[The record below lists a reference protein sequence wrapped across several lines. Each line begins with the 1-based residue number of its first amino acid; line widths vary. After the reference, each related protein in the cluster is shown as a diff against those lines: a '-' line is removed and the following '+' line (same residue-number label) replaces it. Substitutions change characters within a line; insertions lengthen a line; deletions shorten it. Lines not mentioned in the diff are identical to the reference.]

1 MVKLL
6 LLRLGVPLAG
16 RAPWFFYRLAVAVGW
31 VAWQVQPRR
40 RQRVVNNLLLLCGGD
55 ERRAR
60 LQGIEVFKHVARY
73 YVDLATLPRRDI
85 ARFERDHL
93 RVVNGERLK
102 VLDSPGPLLVLS
114 AHTGNPELAVQGF
127 TNRGRAF
134 VALVEPLR
142 PPALANYLLALRS
155 STGGAFF
162 QADRRG
168 VRACLDALRDGKLV
182 AIIADRDIQGTGV
195 CVDLCGR
202 RVKLPR
208 GPFELARRTHALLV
222 PILAVREGVE
232 DQVVFVEEPYC
243 VLTTDDPEEDV
254 RQAAQHWA
262 CILGAHLLRFPGQW
276 KVLED
281 YWTVHACGES

>member
-1 MVKLL
+1 MVKLF
-6 LLRLGVPLAG
+6 LLRMGVPLAG
-16 RAPWFFYRLAVAVGW
+16 RTPWFFYRLAVVVGW
-31 VAWQVQPRR
+31 VAWYVQPGKRR
-40 RQRVVNNLLLLCGGD
+40 RVIRNLSPLCDGDVN
-55 ERRAR
+55 RAR
-60 LQGIEVFKHVARY
+60 RQGIEVFRHVARY

-85 ARFERDHL
+85 ACFERDHL
-93 RVVNGERLK
+93 RLVNGERLK
-102 VLDSPGPLLVLS
+102 LLDGPGPFIVLS

-134 VALVEPLR
+134 LALVEPLQ
-142 PPALANYLLALRS
+142 PAALADYLLALRS
-155 STGGAFF
+155 STGGTFY

-168 VRACLDALRDGKLV
+168 VRACLDALRDGMLV

-195 CVDLCGR
+195 CVDLCER

-208 GPFELARRTHALLV
+208 GPFELARRTHASLL
-222 PILAVREGVE
+222 PILAAREGVE

-243 VLTTDDPEEDV
+243 VPATDDAEEDV

-262 CILGAHLLRFPGQW
+262 CILGQHLRRFPGQW

-281 YWTVHACGES
+281 YWTVHACDES